1 MSPHSLRVTRTVPA
15 ACESFDSTHPLDMC
29 AQEEVVVVVV
39 VEEEEEDYE
48 VAASLVQFL
57 YRLSTS
63 VFRNASVAASPLG

>member
-1 MSPHSLRVTRTVPA
+1 
-15 ACESFDSTHPLDMC
+15 MC